1 MLIIF
6 YNQKSINSLLPVISK
21 MAIQQ
26 PVLTLHI
33 LLTYENGNC
42 PALGISQNM
51 QNGSDVQEAPN
62 LLNQVKVCFF
72 ETMEN

>member
-6 YNQKSINSLLPVISK
+6 YDQESINSLLPVISK
-21 MAIQQ
+21 MAIQR

-33 LLTYENGNC
+33 LLTYQNGNC
-42 PALGISQNM
+42 PALGISQN
-51 QNGSDVQEAPN
+51 GSDVQEAPN
-62 LLNQVKVCFF
+62 LFNQVKVWFF